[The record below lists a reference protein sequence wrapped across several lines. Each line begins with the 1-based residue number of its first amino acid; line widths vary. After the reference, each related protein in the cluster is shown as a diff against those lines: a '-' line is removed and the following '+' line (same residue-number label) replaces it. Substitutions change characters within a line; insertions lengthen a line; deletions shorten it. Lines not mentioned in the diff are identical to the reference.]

1 MTQRTIYKRAKSKF
15 DMAKITARIKK
26 RLRKR
31 HKKTVHKN
39 KIRKVWKDIVEIMI
53 VKPLVERGKVQVDR
67 KLSLE
72 IVGERVIDNP
82 RAFRFMT
89 ETLVN
94 SKSKTK
100 KLIKTRPG
108 YIYKVEMVDERF
120 KGKLIYTASKEIE
133 KAMQNS
139 LKTTNRYYRILQ
151 NVNQ

>member
-1 MTQRTIYKRAKSKF
+1 MTRRTIYKRAKSKF

-26 RLRKR
+26 RLRKK
-31 HKKTVHKN
+31 HKKTVHKS
-39 KIRKVWKDIVEIMI
+39 KIRKVWKDIVDIMI
-53 VKPLVERGKVQVDR
+53 IKPLIEKGKVNVDR
-67 KLSLE
+67 KLTLE

-82 RAFRFMT
+82 RAFKFMT
-89 ETLVN
+89 ETLVK

-100 KLIKTRPG
+100 RLIKTRPG
-108 YIYKVEMVDERF
+108 YIYHVEMTDERF

-133 KAMQNS
+133 KAMQHS